1 MISMAGVVAQGLVRR
16 DGAGI
21 LAYIMSKKGG
31 GAVRMRA
38 FRIIKTAL
46 LLWLAALLPAVAQEA
61 RPNIVLILADDAGF
75 SDFGA
80 YGSEIATPNIDALA
94 ARGTL
99 FSNFHASPIC
109 APSRAMLMTG
119 VDSHLAGVGNLP
131 ESAPL
136 EHRGQPGYI
145 GRLAD
150 DVVTVASRL
159 GAAGYRTTMT
169 GKWHLGHGEGAHPA
183 ARGFD
188 RSFALEASGAD
199 NWEKKSYLPI
209 YDDAPWYEDGKP
221 ADLPENFY
229 SSEFLV
235 DKTIEYLEE
244 GRQEGRPFFSYVA
257 FQAIHIP
264 VQAPRAFIEKY
275 EGVYDEGWG
284 ALREA
289 RFRAV
294 IERGLLPA
302 DMELGPMPEGLRDW
316 NERSEDEKRML
327 AKSMAVNAAML
338 EAMDFHVGRLIDY
351 LKETGQYDNTIFIVL
366 SDNGPEPG
374 DPLATPG
381 FRQWLWWNDY
391 ARDVETL
398 GEKGSY
404 AFIGPEFASAAASP
418 GAFFKMQAGEG
429 GLRVPLILAGRG
441 IARAQM
447 TDAFSY
453 ITDIAPTI
461 LELAGVAATAEFEGT
476 AVKEMTGRSLM
487 PLLSGTATRVR
498 GESDAVGIEAAG
510 NAALFRG
517 DYKLTRNAKPY
528 GDMQWYLYD
537 LARDPG
543 ETKDLSQAEPEL
555 FAEMLA
561 EYAAYAERVGVR
573 EVPEGYDQ
581 TAQLTTNRVHDQVRA
596 NWPVLT
602 VLVLLLLGG
611 VFWGCVRA
619 SPAAWRRLHG

>member
-1 MISMAGVVAQGLVRR
+1 MKASEIATMA
-16 DGAGI
+16 
-21 LAYIMSKKGG
+21 
-31 GAVRMRA
+31 
-38 FRIIKTAL
+38 
-46 LLWLAALLPAVAQEA
+46 AVALFFAVVPPALAQDA
-61 RPNIVLILADDAGF
+61 RPNIVLILADDVAF

-80 YGSEIATPNIDALA
+80 YGSEISTPNIDALA

-119 VDSHLAGVGNLP
+119 VDSHLAGIGNLP

-136 EHRGQPGYI
+136 EHRGQPGYL
-145 GRLAD
+145 GQLAD

-199 NWEKKSYLPI
+199 NWERKSYLPI

-221 ADLPENFY
+221 ADLPEDFY
-229 SSEFLV
+229 SSEFIV

-244 GRQEGRPFFSYVA
+244 SRDEGRPFFSYVA
-257 FQAIHIP
+257 FMAIHIP
-264 VQAPRAFIEKY
+264 VQAPREFIEKY
-275 EGVYDEGWG
+275 EGVYDEGWE
-284 ALREA
+284 ALRAA

-294 IERGLLPA
+294 VERGLLPA
-302 DMELGPMPEGLRDW
+302 EMELGPMPEGLRDW
-316 NERSEDEKRML
+316 AARSEDEKRLL

-374 DPLATPG
+374 DPLAMPG
-381 FRQWLWWNDY
+381 FRQWLWWNNY
-391 ARDVETL
+391 RRDLETL

-441 IARAQM
+441 VARAQT

-461 LELAGVAATAEFEGT
+461 LDMAGVAATEEFAGVT
-476 AVKEMTGRSLM
+476 VQPMTGRSLM
-487 PLLSGTATRVR
+487 PLLSGAAAPVR
-498 GESDAVGIEAAG
+498 GETDAVGIEAAG

-517 DYKLTRNAKPY
+517 DYKLVRNAPPY
-528 GDMQWYLYD
+528 GDMRWYLYD

-543 ETKDLSQAEPEL
+543 ETRDLSEERPEL
-555 FAEMLA
+555 LAEMMA
-561 EYAAYAERVGVR
+561 EYDAYAARVGVL
-573 EVPEGYDQ
+573 EVPDGYDQ
-581 TAQLTTNRVHDQVRA
+581 TAQLTTNRIHDLVRA
-596 NWPVLT
+596 NWPGLT
-602 VLVLLLLGG
+602 AIMLLLLGG
-611 VFWGCVRA
+611 AFWGCHRA
-619 SPAAWRRLHG
+619 SPRVWRALHG